1 MLQGDSKLLKK
12 VMLLAGI
19 IVIACLIYVYGLPAL
34 SSKPKCVEEPDLCC
48 AIKDFANGHMQ
59 GKAFEIPRNAEKWLV
74 EQVLIHKLDEMPGP
88 HGQKIVQATLKGSF
102 WTDQGEYSP
111 PKQKSF
117 KSKLQF
123 KVGNKYPEGIS
134 VQYIR

>member
-1 MLQGDSKLLKK
+1 MIKK
-12 VMLLAGI
+12 VLLLAGI
-19 IVIACLIYVYGLPAL
+19 ILGACLIYVYGLPAL
-34 SSKPKCVEEPDLCC
+34 SSKPKYVEEPDISA

-74 EQVLIHKLDEMPGP
+74 EQVLIHKLEELPGP
-88 HGQKIVQATLKGSF
+88 HGRKMIQATVQGSF
-102 WTDQGEYSP
+102 WIDQGEYSP

-123 KVGNKYPEGIS
+123 NVGNKYPEGIS

>member
-1 MLQGDSKLLKK
+1 
-12 VMLLAGI
+12 
-19 IVIACLIYVYGLPAL
+19 
-34 SSKPKCVEEPDLCC
+34 
-48 AIKDFANGHMQ
+48 MQ

-88 HGQKIVQATLKGSF
+88 HNRKIVQATLKGSF
-102 WTDQGEYSP
+102 WTNQGEYSP
-111 PKQKSF
+111 LKQKSF

-123 KVGNKYPEGIS
+123 NVGNKYPEGIS